1 MKNNPELTI
10 RKMDMSD
17 VPYVFEIEKEA
28 FQDGLEK
35 KMLYDEILHNTMA
48 HYFMALKNEKRV
60 GYYGLWHTDPGAQIL
75 NLVVEK
81 AYRNK
86 GIGTKLLSHA
96 IQFCE
101 EKKIRNLT
109 LEVRPSNKAAIA
121 LYDHHGFI
129 IAAKR
134 KNYYKDGEDAYLMNL
149 ELGVKP

>member
-1 MKNNPELTI
+1 
-10 RKMDMSD
+10 MDMSD

-35 KMLYDEILHNTMA
+35 KMLYDEILHNSMA
-48 HYFMALKNEKRV
+48 HYFIALKNTNRV

-75 NLVVEK
+75 NPVVEK
-81 AYRNK
+81 AHRNK
-86 GIGTKLLSHA
+86 GIGTRLLSHA
-96 IQFCE
+96 IAFCE
-101 EKKIRNLT
+101 KKKIKNLT

-121 LYDHHGFI
+121 LYDTHGFI

-149 ELGVKP
+149 ELGVNS